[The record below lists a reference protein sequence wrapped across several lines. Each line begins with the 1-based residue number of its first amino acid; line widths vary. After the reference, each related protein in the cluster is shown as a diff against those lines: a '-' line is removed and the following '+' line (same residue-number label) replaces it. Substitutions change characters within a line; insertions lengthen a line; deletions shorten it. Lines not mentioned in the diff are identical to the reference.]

1 MVHETSA
8 SLEALQ
14 QMPVA
19 QVGRVHRRLRYRLDA
34 RLEPYGITSA
44 QWGLLARLGEED
56 GLSQATLQH
65 HMAIEGATC
74 TQLLQRLEREGWI
87 IRTCDRAD
95 RRRQRVWLT
104 DRGRELL
111 PRVAA
116 VVEQHRHDVQRGLTD
131 DELATLGRLLQRLEE
146 NSL

>member
-1 MVHETSA
+1 MVSRVPASVHE
-8 SLEALQ
+8 LEL
-14 QMPVA
+14 MPVA
-19 QVGRVHRRLRYRLDA
+19 RMGRVHRRLRHRLDA
-34 RLEPYGITSA
+34 RLEPYGITGA

-56 GLSQATLQH
+56 GLSQAALQH

-104 DRGRELL
+104 DRGREML
-111 PRVAA
+111 PRLAA
-116 VVEQHRHDVQRGLTD
+116 EVEQHRTEVQRGFTE

-146 NSL
+146 NAL